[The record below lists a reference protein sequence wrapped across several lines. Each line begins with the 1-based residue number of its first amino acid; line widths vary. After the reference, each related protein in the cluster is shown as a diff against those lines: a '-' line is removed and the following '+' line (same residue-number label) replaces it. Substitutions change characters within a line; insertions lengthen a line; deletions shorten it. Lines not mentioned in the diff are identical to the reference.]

1 MIPSLPPSL
10 LLLLRLLNQQTR
22 RGDVAIIGVEKKAT
36 IIWYLWFPYYNLPQK
51 KDQAHAPEI
60 Q

>member
-1 MIPSLPPSL
+1 MYDPLPPSLLLL

-36 IIWYLWFPYYNLPQK
+36 II
-51 KDQAHAPEI
+51 
-60 Q
+60 